1 MNKFSKSLKEETDEY
16 CRPHQDVIIDYI
28 DKHGLTDKAEKFFDG
43 RPLSSVSQEELLDFV
58 ADESSSKNES
68 LENTKI
74 NIRES
79 LNKIDIRT
87 DNKYD
92 LRNLYDSCI
101 MDDKEKRIIAE
112 MIYNKARADV
122 LYETLMNKFEG
133 KSLTESLEES
143 KQLKESLEDRMG
155 HKYATACQ
163 IDFFHNGDYDLDLL
177 RDRIDFALQDA
188 SRYNVNS
195 NYDWSGYLNCEAVK
209 GYETEEDRL
218 GFKYASAIMFDVF
231 NDGDFDPDILID
243 QVDQAIIDMGCDWYR
258 DISAEDNTDA
268 YEESLK
274 ESDDE
279 YKTLAKLSKGLEVIS
294 YPYGYAVT
302 DGYTN
307 DRFVPYV
314 DGPVFDD
321 GRFNLTDKDKDK
333 IKKLIDK
340 GVIKS
345 KDKDESLKESKS
357 LTEGIDSLPSFNGEN
372 EDEFKQVAQ
381 KTQQFVSKLTQKA
394 QSKAG
399 KLKSEKLP
407 KLFDAYENKIS
418 NLIWNVFSDYYKTAQ
433 GLDKLLSKAV
443 EESNRRAEAN
453 SAKAFEPI
461 GKFSIVMNK
470 GLNYLAN
477 QPLSQIVKKI
487 NSSTT
492 NSQFG
497 NSRTG
502 RMDDR
507 QEFKQIEDKLAD
519 QFLCR
524 LFGLDKKNESLEE
537 SESLKEAKSNKS
549 METHIDPYTME
560 EVDVYEY
567 RGFEIDDTS
576 NGFVLFYD
584 GDDCYFDSLEDA
596 ENFIDRELEE

>member
-1 MNKFSKSLKEETDEY
+1 
-16 CRPHQDVIIDYI
+16 
-28 DKHGLTDKAEKFFDG
+28 
-43 RPLSSVSQEELLDFV
+43 
-58 ADESSSKNES
+58 
-68 LENTKI
+68 
-74 NIRES
+74 
-79 LNKIDIRT
+79 
-87 DNKYD
+87 
-92 LRNLYDSCI
+92 
-101 MDDKEKRIIAE
+101 
-112 MIYNKARADV
+112 
-122 LYETLMNKFEG
+122 MNKFEG
-133 KSLTESLEES
+133 KSLT
-143 KQLKESLEDRMG
+143 
-155 HKYATACQ
+155 
-163 IDFFHNGDYDLDLL
+163 
-177 RDRIDFALQDA
+177 
-188 SRYNVNS
+188 
-195 NYDWSGYLNCEAVK
+195 
-209 GYETEEDRL
+209 
-218 GFKYASAIMFDVF
+218 
-231 NDGDFDPDILID
+231 
-243 QVDQAIIDMGCDWYR
+243 
-258 DISAEDNTDA
+258 
-268 YEESLK
+268 ESLK